1 VRGAEARKL
10 AGDMFSADS
19 ALDHEMRTVWRQV
32 CEQRWAEHTSNRFR
46 RGTEAFLSERKR
58 LREQFEEEQVAM
70 RLEVEQKARLRAVK
84 EKEQASA
91 KSSRSIEFH
100 QFPWGTVEGA
110 VQKYEEASSA
120 AVAGPDPP
128 ELLDTMSAAERE
140 DILASMS
147 LEERSF
153 IEEKERIVLAEKLK
167 TIAAGRQEVSKMR
180 EEVAKLHA
188 KRARLEVGLS
198 PSPASLAT
206 SPHARLP
213 CQRMCRKCN

>member
-1 VRGAEARKL
+1 
-10 AGDMFSADS
+10 
-19 ALDHEMRTVWRQV
+19 
-32 CEQRWAEHTSNRFR
+32 
-46 RGTEAFLSERKR
+46 
-58 LREQFEEEQVAM
+58 
-70 RLEVEQKARLRAVK
+70 
-84 EKEQASA
+84 
-91 KSSRSIEFH
+91 
-100 QFPWGTVEGA
+100 
-110 VQKYEEASSA
+110 
-120 AVAGPDPP
+120 
-128 ELLDTMSAAERE
+128 
-140 DILASMS
+140 MS